1 MHYLEDYLEVI
12 ELLPRELQNKF
23 SRIRDLDESV
33 QTQLDSLEDR
43 WGVYYHE
50 MMYTLNNLCELDMHI
65 V

>member
-23 SRIRDLDESV
+23 SRIRELDESV

-43 WGVYYHE
+43 
-50 MMYTLNNLCELDMHI
+50 
-65 V
+65 